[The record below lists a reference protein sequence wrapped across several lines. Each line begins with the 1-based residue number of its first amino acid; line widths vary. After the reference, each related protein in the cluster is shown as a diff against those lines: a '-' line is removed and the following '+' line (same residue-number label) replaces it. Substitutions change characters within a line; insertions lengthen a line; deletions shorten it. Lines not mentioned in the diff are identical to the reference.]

1 MAYTP
6 TTWSAGDTIT
16 SAKLNK
22 IEQGIVNAGESAGVF
37 MVDIL
42 HEEVSSGTRYY
53 TSKTYNE
60 IKEAF
65 LSGKTVIVREE
76 EGGTAIS

>member
-22 IEQGIVNAGESAGVF
+22 IEQGIVSAGEGGIYLVNIIYNENEGRWET
-37 MVDIL
+37 D
-42 HEEVSSGTRYY
+42 
-53 TSKTYNE
+53 KTYNE
-60 IKEAF
+60 IKTAF
-65 LSGKTVIVREE
+65 VAGKTVIFKQEVE
-76 EGGTAIS
+76 EGDSV